1 MIQVLTPW
9 LTQPTIKWELPEE
22 KVLENHM
29 FLDDFKMIVTLRI
42 GDSSK
47 GRNGKSTLINS
58 VLKFQN
64 VFSCCG
70 EPRAINGKP
79 STLNGTVEYICLTK
93 EISSVG
99 LWQSFLE
106 SYYSSG
112 KNQLLLLAN
121 LHGNSL
127 DFTDTLLFLK
137 SIATSFIVFIMPETM
152 KGQKHDWDELI
163 QIISSE
169 PQNRNIF
176 YIAVDPSPDCK
187 FNENLVLDSSKTA
200 DDNNLRKLR
209 QVLKNAADF
218 ERECFK
224 ITDLKIEGKLKLA
237 EPIETLQSKDF
248 MRFIENEIWS
258 SIKTSLYLQK
268 INSWENKSLIDS
280 DRNRIQKEIISLM
293 RHVLLLEKPSRIK
306 AVVHLD
312 KELNRISTQETEIAR
327 DRFIKLKKA
336 LYLNEEGKSELEKT
350 QKFLINEACKVMD
363 DNNFGSEH
371 IYREIGKLFEFFS
384 SKCLDYNPYSNSAKL
399 YAELLIAGQAL
410 ELLDGDS
417 NSINDSWLSAICE
430 NINQI
435 KPNLRI
441 FVISILG
448 LQSSGKSTLLNALF
462 SCKFAVSVGRCT
474 RGLFIRLLFLDEILR
489 KEKNIDAILL
499 IDTEGL
505 AALEKINEKDA
516 EKKDRSMAT
525 LAMGISH
532 LTIVNVKGE
541 NMNNLT
547 EILQIAIVAMTRL
560 KIANISPDLIIVQH
574 LDEVNDE
581 RLATARISFNE
592 AVKEAFKII
601 NNKNVDL
608 GVRNSDCLSQL
619 KQTILS
625 KEFFKSFHPFK
636 NGSTIN
642 SPPSD
647 EYHEDIVRL
656 YCDILEIAKNNP
668 NRTDFEKWPV
678 LVQNFWD
685 AVKKEDFMSF
695 KGIMEIYEFFK
706 KEKLI
711 SKVKDAIE
719 SAYSKHHDK
728 LKGFVAEKVRYLIDN
743 NMNSKQALNELKNK
757 LELVLE
763 KCLSKCDECRTV
775 SITREELNEYVKL
788 RSDKSDVNKTIIDY
802 IGKIKISKTESLTMM
817 LEAKMTREIQ
827 SADTLEQINLQLKE
841 QLKKKK
847 EGEYS
852 PEEIQEL
859 THKICNNIKKQK
871 AEQNKESSVK
881 EQITNEI
888 KFTYHMNKDFAN
900 EYETCSVYTL
910 KYLKAFHHGKIR
922 TAFNCIYKASDLLDT
937 SQVQKLEKEAEKLSA
952 TLLTEKNAEKYV
964 PTMIYRLKIL
974 VERILKDFELE
985 EGHLNEDFKLKFH
998 LFAIK
1003 KFEIDMKKKQKEWN
1017 EKNNPFTI
1025 FCDMESRFEN
1035 LIRQRLTIGYGFNSE
1050 GILAGKSLVAAIKNK
1065 SLQTANSYKI
1075 SKIKDIGWL
1084 SSASTVRLKYFS
1096 ELVEEVKNKN
1106 LVKALNHFDK
1116 PQVNIEKWFK
1126 TVVDE
1131 YEIKDVFTKFKSTF
1145 EFELKKVIAEVEC
1158 YNNFTDLKE
1167 YIKNYL
1173 SANDGINYMSNNE
1186 SDFTREADN
1195 QNLDHFRIRIV
1206 DVMNSCE
1213 ERNLRETDLF
1223 FIKPSYEKSIL
1234 ERLGCTASCPICSAL
1249 CWGTRDH
1256 DEDEG
1261 EGQMH
1266 HTSHQPMG
1274 LSGNRFRSS
1283 ELSADPCHDQKHGD
1297 KWWHYDVSMTFTE
1310 LKKLPKYQN
1319 WFYEAHPQKEFNDL
1333 MKWFF
1338 FRLHNAIAER
1348 YNAKP
1353 AIEEHINYYDF
1364 KSLDIVKIMAKINN
1378 KLGIKQTENA
1388 LTPVK
1393 VRM

>member
-1 MIQVLTPW
+1 MIQVLMPW
-9 LTQPTIKWELPEE
+9 LTQPIIKWELRGE

-29 FLDDFKMIVTLRI
+29 FLDNFKMIVTLRI

-58 VLKFQN
+58 ALKFQN

-93 EISSVG
+93 EISSAG

-106 SYYSSG
+106 TYYSSG

-137 SIATSFIVFIMPETM
+137 SIATSFIVFIMPETL
-152 KGQKHDWDELI
+152 KDPKHDWNELI

-176 YIAVDPSPDCK
+176 YIVVDPSPNCK
-187 FNENLVLDSSKTA
+187 YNENVILDSSKTA

-209 QVLKNAADF
+209 HVLKNAADF
-218 ERECFK
+218 ERKCFK
-224 ITDLKIEGKLKLA
+224 KTDLKIGGKLKLA
-237 EPIETLQSKDF
+237 EPIETLQSENF
-248 MRFIENEIWS
+248 MRFIENEIWR

-293 RHVLLLEKPSRIK
+293 RHMLLLEIPSRIK
-306 AVVHLD
+306 AMVHLD
-312 KELNRISTQETEIAR
+312 KELNRISTQETELAR
-327 DRFIKLKKA
+327 DRFIKLTKDY
-336 LYLNEEGKSELEKT
+336 YLNEEEKSESGEV
-350 QKFLINEACKVMD
+350 QKFLINEACKEMD

-384 SKCLDYNPYSNSAKL
+384 YKCLDNNPYSNSAKL

-417 NSINDSWLSAICE
+417 NSINDAWLSAICK

-462 SCKFAVSVGRCT
+462 GCKFAVSVGRCT
-474 RGLFIRLLFLDEILR
+474 RGLFIRLLFLDEIFR
-489 KEKNIDAILL
+489 KENNIDAILL

-505 AALEKINEKDA
+505 AALEKINEKGA

-541 NMNNLT
+541 NMNNLI
-547 EILQIAIVAMTRL
+547 EILQIAIVALTRL
-560 KIANISPDLIIVQH
+560 KIAKISPDLIIVQH
-574 LDEVNDE
+574 LDEFNDE
-581 RLATARISFNE
+581 RLATARIRFNE
-592 AVKEAFKII
+592 AVEKAFKII
-601 NNKNVDL
+601 NKKNVDL
-608 GVRNSDCLSQL
+608 GIINSDCLSQL
-619 KQTILS
+619 KKTILS
-625 KEFFKSFHPFK
+625 NKFFKSFHPLK

-656 YCDILEIAKNNP
+656 YCEILEIAKNIP
-668 NRTDFEKWPV
+668 NRTDFEKWSV

-695 KGIMEIYEFFK
+695 KGVMEIYEFLK
-706 KEKLI
+706 KENLI

-719 SAYSKHHDK
+719 SAYSKHHDE

-757 LELVLE
+757 LHFVLD

-775 SITREELNEYVKL
+775 TKTREELNEYVKL
-788 RSDKSDVNKTIIDY
+788 RSDKLDVNKTIINF

-817 LEAKMTREIQ
+817 LEGKMTREIQ
-827 SADTLEQINLQLKE
+827 SADILEQINSQLKE
-841 QLKKKK
+841 QLEKKK

-859 THKICNNIKKQK
+859 THKICDNIKKQK
-871 AEQNKESSVK
+871 TKHRKVSKVED
-881 EQITNEI
+881 QIFEEI
-888 KFTYHMNKDFAN
+888 KKVYVMNN
-900 EYETCSVYTL
+900 YLVTEYENPPITTL
-910 KYLKAFHHGKIR
+910 KNLEAFHHRKYVKKLR
-922 TAFNCIYKASDLLDT
+922 TPLNYVHIASDLL
-937 SQVQKLEKEAEKLSA
+937 SKKQVQKLEKEAEKLSA

-964 PTMIYRLKIL
+964 PTMIQRLKTL
-974 VERILKDFELE
+974 VEKIIKDFESK
-985 EGHLNEDFKLKFH
+985 EGGLREDFKHKFH

-1017 EKNNPFTI
+1017 EKNDPLTI
-1025 FCDMESRFEN
+1025 FCDMESKFEN
-1035 LIRQRLTIGYGFNSE
+1035 LIRQRLTIGYGFNSG

-1084 SSASTVRLKYFS
+1084 TSASNIRLKYFS
-1096 ELVEEVKNKN
+1096 ELVEEVENKN
-1106 LVKALNHFDK
+1106 LVNALNHFDE

-1126 TVVDE
+1126 TVVDK
-1131 YEIKDVFTKFKSTF
+1131 YEIKDVFTKYKSNF
-1145 EFELKKVIAEVEC
+1145 EFELRKVIAEVES
-1158 YNNFTDLKE
+1158 YDNFTNLKE
-1167 YIKNYL
+1167 YIENYV
-1173 SANDGINYMSNNE
+1173 SANDAINYMSNNE
-1186 SDFTREADN
+1186 ADFTRDADN
-1195 QNLDHFRIRIV
+1195 QNLDHFRNRIV

-1213 ERNLRETDLF
+1213 EKNPRETDLI
-1223 FIKPSYEKSIL
+1223 FIKPSEEKSIL
-1234 ERLGCTASCPICSAL
+1234 ERLGCTASCPLCSAL

-1261 EGQMH
+1261 EGHMH
-1266 HTSHQPMG
+1266 HTSHQPIG
-1274 LSGNRFRSS
+1274 LSGIPYRSS
-1283 ELSADPCHDQKHGD
+1283 LVLNSDPCHDQKHV
-1297 KWWHYDVSMTFTE
+1297 KNWWYNDVKMKF
-1310 LKKLPKYQN
+1310 KKMINLPKYKD
-1319 WFYEAHPQKEFNDL
+1319 WFYEPHPQKEFNDL

-1338 FRLHNAIAER
+1338 FRLHIAIAER
-1348 YNAKP
+1348 NDVKP
-1353 AIEEHINYYDF
+1353 AREKHINYYDF

-1378 KLGIKQTENA
+1378 TLGINKQKM
-1388 LTPVK
+1388 L
-1393 VRM
+1393 